1 MRVYPVLVV
10 QLYGAAS
17 LHGIDEFGV
26 GLPLSEVT
34 RSIVP
39 QEVDAHDV
47 VLHDNALQF
56 VASVES
62 ISMDIPN
69 PAEAYLSQLCA
80 SFKGEGFNSFY
91 N

>member
-10 QLYGAAS
+10 QLYGTAS

-47 VLHDNALQF
+47 VLHDDALQF
-56 VASVES
+56 VASEVWF
-62 ISMDIPN
+62 IVRLKRTDFIILLFRCMVTFLWGD
-69 PAEAYLSQLCA
+69 LV
-80 SFKGEGFNSFY
+80 
-91 N
+91 

>member
-17 LHGIDEFGV
+17 LHGIDEFRV
-26 GLPLSEVT
+26 GLSLSEIT

-39 QEVDAHDV
+39 QEVDVHDV
-47 VLHDNALQF
+47 VLHDDALQF

-62 ISMDIPN
+62 ISMDVPN
-69 PAEAYLSQLCA
+69 PAEVYLSQFCA
-80 SFKGEGFNSFY
+80 SLKGEDFNSFY
-91 N
+91 T